1 MTRSRS
7 FWTLPQRPEPTDI
20 FAGRWSVLGAVFLLS
35 ACGATASVE
44 DTPARTF
51 GTSPLAQRLAPVYAL
66 CEQACDA
73 EQLCYPE
80 SGVELDDC
88 VTDCFSFYDSLA
100 DDTPSVRACVAAR
113 EAELVCFAALDCAGR
128 ASYYS
133 AESDNARPCYV
144 EDMATLE
151 VCDGL

>member
-7 FWTLPQRPEPTDI
+7 FWTPRQRLDFTGI
-20 FAGRWSVLGAVFLLS
+20 FAGRWSVLGAVFLMS
-35 ACGATASVE
+35 ACGGTVSVE
-44 DTPARTF
+44 ESTTRTF

-66 CEQACDA
+66 CEQACGS

-88 VTDCFSFYDSLA
+88 VTDCFAFYDALA

-113 EAELVCFAALDCAGR
+113 EAELACFAALDCAGL
-128 ASYYS
+128 ADYYG
-133 AESDNARPCYV
+133 AELDNARPCYV